1 MKVLLFITSSMYEQ
15 TLLCSS
21 TYLVHTGTSNL
32 QLLNF
37 SLVRSSANASLVGS
51 SRWSFNSA
59 QCLYVWCKRYMGDP
73 AFSRIRG
80 RPAPFLVPPWLRLVL
95 YDLQMPTRSRG
106 RPGPLEQL
114 WLRLALQGSDAISKC
129 ARPHPFPGYV
139 H

>member
-1 MKVLLFITSSMYEQ
+1 MQMKVLLFRTSSMYEQ

-21 TYLVHTGTSNL
+21 TYLVHTGTSNYNL

-37 SLVRSSANASLVGS
+37 SIRSSANASLVGS

-59 QCLYVWCKRYMGDP
+59 QCLYVLCKRYMGDP

-80 RPAPFLVPPWLRLVL
+80 RHAPFLVPPWFRLMLRPSDDIGL
-95 YDLQMPTRSRG
+95 TRSRG

-114 WLRLALQGSDAISKC
+114 WLRLALQGVE
-129 ARPHPFPGYV
+129 RLY
-139 H
+139 

>member
-1 MKVLLFITSSMYEQ
+1 MYEQ

-37 SLVRSSANASLVGS
+37 SIRSSANASLVGS

-80 RPAPFLVPPWLRLVL
+80 RPAPFLVPPWLRLML
-95 YDLQMPTRSRG
+95 RPSDAIGLIRSRG

-129 ARPHPFPGYV
+129 ARPHPFPGHV